1 MKSNE
6 IHWDRVITAESFP
19 FQVRDFKSVQTH
31 ISYVFITPVYV
42 YKIKKP
48 VNFGF
53 LDFSTLEKRKHF
65 CEKEVELNRRLAP
78 EIYLGVVPIS
88 KEGDIYRFE
97 GKGEPVEYAVKMK
110 PLPIEGLMQDLLK
123 KKQIKEAHLDLIID
137 KLVPFYKQAR
147 TGEGVDT
154 YGSIDVISYNTEE
167 NFLQTKAFVGKAI
180 AEYRYYYIINYT
192 RKFLKENASLFIKRV
207 EEGFIREGHGD
218 LYSANICFE
227 GLKKVYIFDC
237 IEFNERFRCG
247 DVCSDIAFLAMDLDF
262 HEEEG
267 LSQYFVEEYVKKSS
281 DSELTKLL
289 NFYKCYRACVRG
301 KIGCFTFASPEVPE
315 EVKKESLC
323 SARKYF
329 DLAYRY
335 AGGVP
340 KLIVFMGLS
349 GTGKSFLASKLLE
362 EIPAL
367 YLSSDIVRKELLG
380 LSPDKHYYAEYEK
393 GIYSPEHTEKTYKEL
408 VKRAREALQNG
419 KDVIVDAT
427 FKNLW
432 QRRLFAE
439 MLKKVKAEPIWIW
452 CSAPESLI
460 KERMQKRMVEG
471 TSSDA
476 LWEIYL
482 KQKETAEIP
491 TERECNPFLFLDTS
505 QSCENLL
512 SEIKNFL

>member
-1 MKSNE
+1 MNWAE
-6 IHWDRVITAESFP
+6 TITKNSFP
-19 FQVRDFKSVQTH
+19 FAVDKFSVVQTH
-31 ISYVFITPVYV
+31 ISYVFITSLYV

-53 LDFSTLEKRKHF
+53 LDFSTLEKRKFF

-78 EIYLGVVPIS
+78 EIYLGVVPVS
-88 KEGDIYRFE
+88 KEDDIYKFE

-110 PLPIEGLMQDLLK
+110 PLPIEGLMQGLLK
-123 KKQIKEAHLDLIID
+123 KKQVKEAHLDLIVE

-167 NFLQTKAFVGKAI
+167 NFLQTRDFVGEAI
-180 AEYRYYYIINYT
+180 AEYRYHHIINYT
-192 RKFLKENASLFIKRV
+192 RSFLKENASFFIKRI

-227 GLKKVYIFDC
+227 DLKKVYIFDC

-262 HEEEG
+262 HQEET
-267 LSQYFVEEYVKKSS
+267 LSNYFVEEYVKKSG
-281 DSELTKLL
+281 DLDLPKLL
-289 NFYKCYRACVRG
+289 DFYKCYRAYVRG

-315 EVKKESLC
+315 EVKKEALC

-335 AGGVP
+335 AGGIP
-340 KLIVFMGLS
+340 KIIIFMGLS
-349 GTGKSFLASKLLE
+349 GAGKSFLASKLLE

-380 LSPDKHYYAEYEK
+380 LSPDEHYYAEYEK

-408 VKRAREALQNG
+408 AKRAKEALEAG
-419 KDVIVDAT
+419 RDVIVDAT
-427 FKNLW
+427 FKNSW
-432 QRRLFAE
+432 QRELFLK
-439 MLKKVKAEPIWIW
+439 MLKEIKAKLIWVW
-452 CSAPESLI
+452 CTAPDSLI
-460 KERMQKRMVEG
+460 RERMQKRIAEG
-471 TSSDA
+471 TTSDA

-482 KQKETAEIP
+482 KQKETAQPP
-491 TERECNPFLFLDTS
+491 TEAECKPLLLLDTS
-505 QSCENLL
+505 QSWQDLL
-512 SEIKNFL
+512 SEIKSLF